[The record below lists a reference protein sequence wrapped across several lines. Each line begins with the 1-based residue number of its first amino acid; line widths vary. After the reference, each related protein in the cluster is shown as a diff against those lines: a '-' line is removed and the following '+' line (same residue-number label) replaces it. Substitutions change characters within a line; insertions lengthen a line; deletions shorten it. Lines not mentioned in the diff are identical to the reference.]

1 MGTEQAMH
9 RRDLPKTDA
18 SGCLAA
24 GDGFIVRGSARAAGS
39 RVLDLLS
46 PANAVPFPALR
57 DVKQA

>member
-1 MGTEQAMH
+1 MH

-24 GDGFIVRGSARAAGS
+24 GDGLIVRGSARAAGS
-39 RVLDLLS
+39 RMLDLVP
-46 PANAVPFPALR
+46 PADVVPFPALR